1 MAGAAPRRRGP
12 RRLRRARSLAV
23 TWQDGRLTFEN
34 YLTRQVVSAEPLAVE
49 VLGFFEDWREPAEL
63 QARLPEY
70 RPASLAGA
78 IAVLVE
84 HTLLVR
90 EGSAAAERDQALATA
105 WRDWLPQAGYHF
117 ATKDV
122 PFASPRRWRRLVQSF
137 LAESPQPEIFKTY
150 PQRRQ
155 HPLPALT
162 AGAEAAPEF
171 LRVLLARRTHR
182 EFSGAPVT
190 LEQVGD
196 LLGYTWGASGDFHSP
211 NFGRLLRKTSPSG
224 GARHPGEVYLIA
236 NAVAGLR
243 PGLYHYNVR
252 DHALEELRR
261 GVLRERMLEHAVG
274 QRHVGAAAAVFV
286 MTAVWPRSIWKYRS
300 PRAYRVVTLD
310 AGHLAQTFCLV
321 ATWLGLAP
329 FTTAAMRD
337 SALEAELGIDGI
349 TESVLYIAGVGVP
362 KPAPTGARAS
372 RPGAA
377 ARPRRAA
384 ARARR
389 RPKP

>member
-1 MAGAAPRRRGP
+1 MPQTRNNARF
-12 RRLRRARSLAV
+12 RRARSLV
-23 TWQDGRLTFEN
+23 ITWRDGRLTFEN
-34 YLTRQVVSAEPLAVE
+34 YLTRQVVSAEPLAIQ
-49 VLGFFEDWREPAEL
+49 VLGFFEDWRLSSELAAEV
-63 QARLPEY
+63 PDY
-70 RPASLAGA
+70 RPASLAR
-78 IAVLVE
+78 AVADLAK

-90 EGSAAAERDQALATA
+90 EGSPEAARDQALAAA

-117 ATKDV
+117 STKDV

-150 PQRRQ
+150 PERRQ
-155 HPLPALT
+155 HRLPRLEPSAD
-162 AGAEAAPEF
+162 GDHEF
-171 LRVLLARRTHR
+171 PRVLLARRTHR
-182 EFSGAPVT
+182 EFSGAAVP
-190 LEQVGD
+190 LERIGQ
-196 LLGYTWGASGDFHSP
+196 LLGYTWGTTGDFRSP

-224 GARHPGEVYLIA
+224 GARHPGEVYLVA
-236 NAVAGLR
+236 NAVEGLR

-261 GVLRERMLEHAVG
+261 GSLRERMLEYAVG
-274 QRHVGAAAAVFV
+274 QRHVGQAAAVFV

-337 SALEAELGIDGI
+337 TALEQMLGIDGI
-349 TESVLYIAGVGVP
+349 TESVLYLAGVGMP
-362 KPAPTGARAS
+362 KTASAGAKGPS
-372 RPGAA
+372 PSAA
-377 ARPRRAA
+377 ARPRAAA
-384 ARARR
+384 ARGRR
-389 RPKP
+389 RPRS